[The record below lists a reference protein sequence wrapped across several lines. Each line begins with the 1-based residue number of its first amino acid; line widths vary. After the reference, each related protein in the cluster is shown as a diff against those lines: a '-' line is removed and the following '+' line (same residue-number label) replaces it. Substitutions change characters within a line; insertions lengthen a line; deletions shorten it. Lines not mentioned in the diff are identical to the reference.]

1 MPTLQQTI
9 PAESQPDRGT
19 FLKSPLPTT
28 PAADDYAIVGGGL
41 LGLTLAHRMRQAGKR
56 VTLYEA
62 APHFG
67 GLADAWEFGGIRWDR
82 HYHVTLLSDQGV
94 LALINELGLGEDM
107 CWGETKTGFYTD
119 GQWYSMSNAVEF
131 LKFPPL
137 GLIDKF
143 RLGLT
148 IFYASKLKNWQRLE
162 TIPVTTWLRRWS
174 GKRTFEKIWL
184 PLLKAKLGENYEEA
198 SAAFIWAI
206 IARMYAAR
214 KSGLKKEMFGHL
226 RGGYANLLAH
236 FVESLR
242 NEGVD
247 LQPGSAVRSVTRR
260 PGGGHTVTL
269 ADGSLRRHDR
279 VIVTLPGPAAARI
292 CTDLSADE
300 MNRLKSL
307 SYQGI
312 VCLSLLLRRPLKGY
326 YVTNITDPAPFTAI
340 IEMSALV
347 DRSNFNGNT
356 LVYLPKYVSPQ
367 DPLLDRPDEEI
378 IAEFTAGL
386 RRMIPD
392 LTEQDVL
399 SARVSKVR
407 HVLALSTLGY
417 SGTLHQAKTTSE
429 GLYLVNSA
437 LIVNGT
443 LNANET
449 VNLANH
455 WAAKL
460 LREAPVATVPGN
472 CCVCGTTE
480 GPVVGQGTDFE
491 YDTTEEEFA
500 AKRCDCGVLY
510 LDKRPAESELGR
522 IYPKSYHAYDFSE
535 QSFGLVF
542 RVRRKLEGQ
551 RLLKVLGPLPGDA
564 RILDVGCGDGFHL
577 SLLREQG
584 PAGWSL
590 CGVDSDARAVAVARQ
605 HGLDV
610 REGFLENQNFSPA
623 SCDVVLLIMTIE
635 HLAEPA
641 AMLRQI
647 AGLLKPGGRVVI
659 VTDRADSLDQ
669 RIFGGRYWGGYHF
682 PRHWSLFTAG
692 SLATLAEQCG
702 LDVVRIGTLL
712 SPVNWVYSVRNW
724 LVEKEAPAWLVQRF
738 SLQAPVMLGV
748 FTIVDGF
755 LNLFG
760 RGSIL
765 QVVLERPHDNKS

>member
-1 MPTLQQTI
+1 MGV
-9 PAESQPDRGT
+9 R
-19 FLKSPLPTT
+19 
-28 PAADDYAIVGGGL
+28 
-41 LGLTLAHRMRQAGKR
+41 
-56 VTLYEA
+56 
-62 APHFG
+62 
-67 GLADAWEFGGIRWDR
+67 GIRWDR

-148 IFYASKLKNWQRLE
+148 IFYASKLKNWRRLE

-242 NEGVD
+242 NAGVD

-312 VCLSLLLRRPLKGY
+312 VCLSLLLRRPLKG
-326 YVTNITDPAPFTAI
+326 
-340 IEMSALV
+340 ALCHQHH
-347 DRSNFNGNT
+347 RSGALHRDHRDERVGRPEQFSWEHPG
-356 LVYLPKYVSPQ
+356 LSPKYVSPGSFAGSSGRGDHRGVHRRSSPD
-367 DPLLDRPDEEI
+367 DPGSHG
-378 IAEFTAGL
+378 AGRAL
-386 RRMIPD
+386 GACFKGSP
-392 LTEQDVL
+392 
-399 SARVSKVR
+399 
-407 HVLALSTLGY
+407 VLALSTLGY

-480 GPVVGQGTDFE
+480 GPVVGQGKDFE

-584 PAGWSL
+584 PPGWSL
-590 CGVDSDARAVAVARQ
+590 GGVDSDARAVAVARH

-641 AMLRQI
+641 AVLRQI
-647 AGLLKPGGRVVI
+647 SGLLKPGGRVVI

-702 LDVVRIGTLL
+702 LEVVRSGTLL

-724 LVEKEAPAWLVQRF
+724 LVEKEAPAWLVRCF

-748 FTIVDGF
+748 FTLVDGF

-765 QVVLERPHDNKS
+765 QVVLERPHENKS